1 MKNLRLPLFMGF
13 VFALGLIL
21 VACGAVP
28 AGSTA
33 TPQALA
39 IIPAEEIPVT
49 PTSAE
54 ETTPINAPNWWVEE
68 QSKADEQGQVSVVVT
83 PLNLNKAWETIDFRV
98 EMNTHSVDLAM
109 DLATLATITTNS
121 GVTVQAIRWDGPAG
135 GHHVSG
141 TLSFP
146 TAVGGVPVLEGA
158 TKLTLTLVEV
168 DVPERVFKWE
178 R

>member
-1 MKNLRLPLFMGF
+1 MKNLHLPLFIGF
-13 VFALGLIL
+13 VFAIGLTL
-21 VACGAVP
+21 AACGAVP
-28 AGSTA
+28 DGSTT
-33 TPQALA
+33 TPQELA
-39 IIPAEEIPVT
+39 ITPAEEIPVT
-49 PTSAE
+49 PTSADE
-54 ETTPINAPNWWVEE
+54 NTQINAPNWWVEE
-68 QSKADEQGQVSVVVT
+68 QSKADDQGQVSVVVT

-109 DLATLATITTNS
+109 DLSALATITTDN

-135 GHHVSG
+135 GHHVNG

-168 DVPERVFKWE
+168 DIPERVFIWE

>member
-1 MKNLRLPLFMGF
+1 MKNLRPLLFIGF
-13 VFALGLIL
+13 VFAIGLTL
-21 VACGAVP
+21 AACGAVP

-39 IIPAEEIPVT
+39 ITPAEEIPVT
-49 PTSAE
+49 PTAAE
-54 ETTPINAPNWWVEE
+54 ETIQINAPNWWVEE
-68 QSKADEQGQVSVVVT
+68 QSKADDQGQVSVVVT

-109 DLATLATITTNS
+109 DLAALATITTDN
-121 GVTVQAIRWDGPAG
+121 GVTVQAIQWDGPAG

-141 TLSFP
+141 MLSFP
-146 TAVGGVPVLEGA
+146 TVVDWVPVLEGA
-158 TKLTLTLVEV
+158 TKVTLTLVEV